1 MLDERKLKEIAD
13 FWEGDNWTT
22 EIEEGSLWPKDPY
35 GDLAQHIEKI
45 FWAELILG
53 GNHFDPFGKKTL
65 MDNGYRVYA
74 GDRDSFG
81 ILVACVEKDG
91 KTFSFG

>member
-1 MLDERKLKEIAD
+1 MLDETKLKKIAD

-22 EIEEGSLWPKDPY
+22 EEEENSLWPKDPY
-35 GDLAQHIEKI
+35 GDLAQEIEGI
-45 FWAELILG
+45 FWDELILG
-53 GNHFDPFGKKTL
+53 NHFNPIGKKTM
-65 MDNGYRVYA
+65 MDNGYDVFA

-81 ILVACVEKDG
+81 ILVACVEKNG

>member
-1 MLDERKLKEIAD
+1 MLDEKKLKEIAD

-35 GDLAQHIEKI
+35 GDLAQHIEGI
-45 FWAELILG
+45 FWDELMS
-53 GNHFDPFGKKTL
+53 GNHFDIDGKRTL
-65 MDNGYRVYA
+65 MGEGYRVFA